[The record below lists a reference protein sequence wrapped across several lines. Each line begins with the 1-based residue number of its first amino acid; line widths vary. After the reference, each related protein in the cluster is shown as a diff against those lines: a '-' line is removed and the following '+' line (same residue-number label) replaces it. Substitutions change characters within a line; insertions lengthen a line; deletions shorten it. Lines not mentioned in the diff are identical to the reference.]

1 MKLEGSCHCGAV
13 KFSVETNTPQPYQ
26 RCYCSVCR
34 KTAGGGGY
42 AINLMAWS
50 KTLEVTGEKNAGT
63 YHAIIDGEKSEAERR
78 FCKRCGSPLWLYDP
92 RWPDLIHPIAS
103 AIDTP
108 LPKPKAHTHVLLEFK
123 GVLGRGTAG
132 SRPRALRSLSRN
144 VDRGLAQENRD
155 MGGMS
160 ERAGRHCD

>member
-1 MKLEGSCHCGAV
+1 LKLEGSCHCGAV
-13 KFSVETNTPQPYQ
+13 KFTCETNTPQPYQ

-42 AINLMAWS
+42 AINLMAWT
-50 KTLEVTGEKNAGT
+50 KTLKVTGKKNAGT

-92 RWPDLIHPIAS
+92 RWPDLIHPVAS

-108 LPKPKAHTHVLLEFK
+108 LPVPKASTHVLLDSKASWVEVPEGKRHQHFDHY
-123 GVLGRGTAG
+123 
-132 SRPRALRSLSRN
+132 PELSIEDWHRKN
-144 VDRGLAQENRD
+144 GAWVE
-155 MGGMS
+155 
-160 ERAGRHCD
+160 

>member
-108 LPKPKAHTHVLLEFK
+108 LPKPKAHTHVLLNSKASWVE
-123 GVLGRGTAG
+123 VPQGRGHEHFDHY
-132 SRPRALRSLSRN
+132 P
-144 VDRGLAQENRD
+144 E
-155 MGGMS
+155 MS
-160 ERAGRHCD
+160 IEDWHKKTGTWVE